1 MTDQPAAPIPTPA
14 PVKQAQRPHPL
25 TPLAKGWISLVAII
39 VVFGQDGV
47 RQLSRHP
54 SLRSVGAVAALVAL
68 VLVVSLG
75 SGFFTWRT
83 TRFVIDDEE
92 VRIERRFIRYTSERM
107 QFSKIQGVDVVQPFA
122 ARLMGL
128 AALHVDV
135 GAGAAKR
142 IEFLSRGQA
151 YALRDYLIARAHGD
165 RISLEAST
173 TLPQADAWHDRAA
186 TDQVIVAARPD
197 KLIISSVA
205 STGFLVAT
213 IWAVAALAI
222 GISQRSLAGALGAAF
237 PAGATMV
244 SIVSHQTIRHWHF
257 TLTRTR
263 KGLRVAHGVTTLT
276 SASVPIDRIQGV
288 FVTQSPLW
296 RPFGIHKV
304 AMDVLGRSFAH
315 ERDEQSA
322 GGGVLV
328 PAGSRDDVRA
338 ALGAIWPGTDL
349 DRLDWTPVER
359 RARWLHPVGLQW
371 HDWHVDETFAITR
384 SGVLAPSV
392 TVIPHARV
400 QSVAIRQGP
409 LQRAFRLATVELH
422 SSPGVVRW
430 RRRYLDV
437 ATARWLALS
446 ELDRGRRARDRERD
460 VRRLLDLPPPSAHA
474 PWPTAPDAE
483 TGVRG

>member
-1 MTDQPAAPIPTPA
+1 MSESSPVPVAA

-25 TPLAKGWISLVAII
+25 TPLAKGWISLVAIV
-39 VVFGQDGV
+39 VVFGQDLF

-54 SLRSVGAVAALVAL
+54 SLRSIGILAGIVGL

-92 VRIERRFIRYTSERM
+92 VRIEHRFIHHTSDRM

-135 GAGAAKR
+135 GAGSAKR
-142 IEFLSRGQA
+142 IEFLSRAQA

-165 RISLEAST
+165 RISLAASA
-173 TLPQADAWHDRAA
+173 TLPQADAWHDRAV
-186 TDQVIVAARPD
+186 TDRVIVAARPEN
-197 KLIISSVA
+197 LILSSVA

-213 IWAVAALAI
+213 AWALVALVV
-222 GISQRSLAGALGAAF
+222 GISHGSLAAALGAAF

-244 SIVSHQTIRHWHF
+244 SIVGHQTIRHWHF

-288 FVTQSPLW
+288 LVTQSPLW

-328 PAGSRDDVRA
+328 PAGTRDDVRA
-338 ALGAIWPGTDL
+338 AVGAIWPGTDL
-349 DRLDWTPVER
+349 DRVEWTPVDP
-359 RARWLHPVGLQW
+359 RARWLHPIGLRW
-371 HDWHVDETFAITR
+371 HQWHVDERFAISR
-384 SGVLAPSV
+384 GGLLAPCL
-392 TVIPHARV
+392 TVVPHARV

-409 LQRAFRLATVELH
+409 LQRALGLATVELH

-430 RRRYLDV
+430 RRRYLDES
-437 ATARWLALS
+437 TARWLALS
-446 ELDRGRRARDRERD
+446 EPDRGRAARAQEQEL
-460 VRRLLDLPPPSAHA
+460 RRLQELPPPTPPAT
-474 PWPTAPDAE
+474 PTVGPDAE
-483 TGVRG
+483 TGVRA

>member
-1 MTDQPAAPIPTPA
+1 MTDAPHAPGPASA

-25 TPLAKGWISLVAII
+25 TPLAKGWITLVAIV
-39 VVFGQDGV
+39 VVFGQDGL
-47 RQLSRHP
+47 RQIGRHP
-54 SLRSVGAVAALVAL
+54 SLRSLGVVVAIIAL

-92 VRIERRFIRYTSERM
+92 LRIERRFVHHTSDRM

-142 IEFLSRGQA
+142 IEFLSRAEA

-165 RISLEAST
+165 RISLAASA

-186 TDQVIVAARPD
+186 TDEVLVAARPAN
-197 KLIISSVA
+197 LVLASVA
-205 STGFLVAT
+205 STAFLIAT
-213 IWAVAALAI
+213 VWAVVALAI
-222 GISQRSLAGALGAAF
+222 GIWQGSFAAAIGAAF

-276 SASVPIDRIQGV
+276 SASVPVDRIQGV
-288 FVTQSPLW
+288 LVSQSPLW
-296 RPFGIHKV
+296 RPFGIHRV

-315 ERDEQSA
+315 DRDEESA

-328 PAGSRDDVRA
+328 PAGTPDDVRA
-338 ALGAIWPGTDL
+338 ALGAIWPGIDL
-349 DRLDWTPVER
+349 DGIDWTPVDR
-359 RARWLHPVGLQW
+359 RGRWLHPVGFRW
-371 HDWHVDETFAITR
+371 HEWHVDERFAVSR
-384 SGVLAPSV
+384 GGLLAPCL
-392 TVIPHARV
+392 TVVPHARV
-400 QSVAIRQGP
+400 QSVALRQGP
-409 LQRAFRLATVELH
+409 LQRALGLATVELH
-422 SSPGVVRW
+422 TSGGVVRW
-430 RRRYLDV
+430 RRRYLDE

-446 ELDRGRRARDRERD
+446 ELDRSRAARDRERE
-460 VRRLLDLPPPSAHA
+460 VRRLLDLPPPGIGAA
-474 PWPTAPDAE
+474 DRPQPVAE
-483 TGVRG
+483 TGVHG

>member
-1 MTDQPAAPIPTPA
+1 MSESPAP

-25 TPLAKGWISLVAII
+25 TPLAKGWISLVAIV

-54 SLRSVGAVAALVAL
+54 DLRSVGIVAGLIGILL
-68 VLVVSLG
+68 VLSLG
-75 SGFFTWRT
+75 RGFFTWRT
-83 TRFVIDDEE
+83 TRFVIDDDEL
-92 VRIERRFIRYTSERM
+92 RIEHRFIHHTSDRI

-142 IEFLSRGQA
+142 IEFLSRSQS

-165 RISLEAST
+165 RISVDASAS
-173 TLPQADAWHDRAA
+173 LPQADAWHDRAA
-186 TDQVIVAARPD
+186 TDEVIVAARPGN
-197 KLIISSVA
+197 LVLSSIA

-213 IWAVAALAI
+213 AWALTALVIGAWRGSPVA
-222 GISQRSLAGALGAAF
+222 GLGAAF

-288 FVTQSPLW
+288 IITQSPLW
-296 RPFGIHKV
+296 RPFGIYKV
-304 AMDVLGRSFAH
+304 AMDVLGRSFASEH
-315 ERDEQSA
+315 DEESA

-328 PAGSRDDVRA
+328 PAGSWDDVRA
-338 ALGAIWPGTDL
+338 ALAAIWPGADP
-349 DRLDWTPVER
+349 DRLSWTPVDR
-359 RARWLHPVGLQW
+359 RGRWLHPLGFGLQR
-371 HDWHVDETFAITR
+371 WHVDATFAATR
-384 SGVLAPSV
+384 RGVFAPSI

-409 LQRAFRLATVELH
+409 LRRRLGLATVELH
-422 SSPGVVRW
+422 SSPGVVAW
-430 RRRYLDV
+430 RRHYLTEPV
-437 ATARWLALS
+437 ARRLALS
-446 ELDRGRRARDRERD
+446 ELDRGRLARRQEGELAR
-460 VRRLLDLPPPSAHA
+460 VRSMPPPPLPA
-474 PWPTAPDAE
+474 PAERWWPAPASLTDQ
-483 TGVRG
+483 